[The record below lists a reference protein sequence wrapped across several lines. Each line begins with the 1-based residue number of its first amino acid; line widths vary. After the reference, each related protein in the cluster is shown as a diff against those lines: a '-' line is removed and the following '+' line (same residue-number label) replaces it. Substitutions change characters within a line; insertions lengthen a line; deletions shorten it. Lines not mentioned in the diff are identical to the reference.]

1 MKEQEQME
9 QKQKQMCEEIEASLD
24 LNEMFRDL
32 AFISGTMGGESE
44 SDSEEKQK
52 QRRKRQRRIRRR
64 KSLYLFERHIV
75 LHQRR
80 NQ

>member
-1 MKEQEQME
+1 MWN
-9 QKQKQMCEEIEASLD
+9 D
-24 LNEMFRDL
+24 
-32 AFISGTMGGESE
+32 GEVNPNLIC
-44 SDSEEKQK
+44 EEKQK

-80 NQ
+80 NNETPAEPGTDELLGVKKIDRKSNVDL